1 MQDALTLHQRIT
13 RLFVEH
19 LNVDIASFDTDLLN
33 TGILDSLQFVELLLR
48 LENEFGLTVSLDDL
62 EIEVFHQCP
71 ACTACAPISPGTR
84 TLRSSPRMSSTTT
97 RLVSR

>member
-62 EIEVFHQCP
+62 ETDFF
-71 ACTACAPISPGTR
+71 
-84 TLRSSPRMSSTTT
+84 RSIDTIAAFVANRERPTG
-97 RLVSR
+97 

>member
-33 TGILDSLQFVELLLR
+33 TGIVDSLQFVELLLR

-62 EIEVFHQCP
+62 EIDFF
-71 ACTACAPISPGTR
+71 
-84 TLRSSPRMSSTTT
+84 RSIDTIAAFVANRERPTG
-97 RLVSR
+97 

>member
-19 LNVDIASFDTDLLN
+19 LNVDIASFDTYLLN

-62 EIEVFHQCP
+62 EIDFF
-71 ACTACAPISPGTR
+71 
-84 TLRSSPRMSSTTT
+84 RSIDTIAAFVANRERPTG
-97 RLVSR
+97 

>member
-62 EIEVFHQCP
+62 EIDFFHSIDTIAAFVANRERP
-71 ACTACAPISPGTR
+71 TG
-84 TLRSSPRMSSTTT
+84 
-97 RLVSR
+97 

>member
-19 LNVDIASFDTDLLN
+19 LNVDVASFDTDLLN

-62 EIEVFHQCP
+62 EIDFF
-71 ACTACAPISPGTR
+71 
-84 TLRSSPRMSSTTT
+84 RSIDTIAAFVANRERPTG
-97 RLVSR
+97 

>member
-62 EIEVFHQCP
+62 EIDFF
-71 ACTACAPISPGTR
+71 
-84 TLRSSPRMSSTTT
+84 RSIDTIAAFVANRERPTG
-97 RLVSR
+97 

>member
-1 MQDALTLHQRIT
+1 MQDAFTLHQRIT

-62 EIEVFHQCP
+62 EIDFF
-71 ACTACAPISPGTR
+71 
-84 TLRSSPRMSSTTT
+84 RSIDTIAAFVANRERPTG
-97 RLVSR
+97 

>member
-13 RLFVEH
+13 RMFVEH

-62 EIEVFHQCP
+62 EIDFF
-71 ACTACAPISPGTR
+71 
-84 TLRSSPRMSSTTT
+84 RSIDTIAAFVANRERPTG
-97 RLVSR
+97 

>member
-1 MQDALTLHQRIT
+1 MQGALTLHQRIT

-62 EIEVFHQCP
+62 EIDFF
-71 ACTACAPISPGTR
+71 
-84 TLRSSPRMSSTTT
+84 RSIDTIAAFVANRERPTG
-97 RLVSR
+97 

>member
-62 EIEVFHQCP
+62 EIDFF
-71 ACTACAPISPGTR
+71 
-84 TLRSSPRMSSTTT
+84 RSIDTIAAFVANRERSTG
-97 RLVSR
+97 